1 MRCMNCGWDN
11 LSDTTVC
18 LKCGQPLSLSA
29 GYANNQNDFVSREGY
44 REAIPK
50 PTVLNANPDREKCRK
65 TVVFPT
71 LNESDNHSAITQPAT
86 ECPNC
91 NYPIVGE
98 FTSCPCCGTPLE
110 RTDKP
115 ANKEHTQ
122 KKIEEEVTF
131 ISEEKIVCQECGKE
145 INMTCS
151 FCPHC
156 GVRVHRP
163 TIRRQI
169 KNIAETEEIPLRCSL
184 TIIPEENENIPPEK
198 VEYEGKSIILNR
210 ENTEVSNRTIT
221 SKEQA
226 EIVFEDGH
234 WYLLDRSELRTT
246 FIQANRKIEI
256 IADDII
262 VLGDRKFKFESD
274 SL

>member
-1 MRCMNCGWDN
+1 MNCGWDN

-44 REAIPK
+44 GEAIPK

-122 KKIEEEVTF
+122 KKIEDEVTF

-145 INMTCS
+145 IDMTCS

-156 GVRVHRP
+156 GVRVQRP

-169 KNIAETEEIPLRCSL
+169 KNIAETETEEIPLRCSL

-198 VEYEGKSIILNR
+198 IEYEGKSIILNR

-262 VLGDRKFKFESD
+262 VLGDRRFKFESD

>member
-1 MRCMNCGWDN
+1 MNCGWDN

-44 REAIPK
+44 GEAIPK

-122 KKIEEEVTF
+122 KKIEDEVTF

-145 INMTCS
+145 IDMPCS

-156 GVRVHRP
+156 GVSVHLP

-169 KNIAETEEIPLRCSL
+169 KNIAETETEEIPLRCSL

-198 VEYEGKSIILNR
+198 IEYEGKSIILNR

-262 VLGDRKFKFESD
+262 VLGDRRFKFESD

>member
-1 MRCMNCGWDN
+1 MNCGWDN

-44 REAIPK
+44 GEAIPK

-145 INMTCS
+145 IDMTCS

-169 KNIAETEEIPLRCSL
+169 KNIAETETEEIPLRCSL
-184 TIIPEENENIPPEK
+184 TIISEENENIPPEK
-198 VEYEGKSIILNR
+198 IEYEGKSIILNR

-262 VLGDRKFKFESD
+262 VLGDRRFKFESD

>member
-1 MRCMNCGWDN
+1 MNCGW
-11 LSDTTVC
+11 DTTVC

-44 REAIPK
+44 GEAIPK

-145 INMTCS
+145 IDMTCS

-169 KNIAETEEIPLRCSL
+169 KNIAETETEEIPLRCSL

-198 VEYEGKSIILNR
+198 IEYEGKSIILNR

-262 VLGDRKFKFESD
+262 VLGDRRFKFESD

>member
-1 MRCMNCGWDN
+1 MNCGWDN
-11 LSDTTVC
+11 LSATTVC

-44 REAIPK
+44 GEAIPK

-145 INMTCS
+145 IDMTCS

-169 KNIAETEEIPLRCSL
+169 KNIAETETEEIPLRCSL

-198 VEYEGKSIILNR
+198 IEYEGKSIILNR

-262 VLGDRKFKFESD
+262 VLGDRRFKFESD